1 MAVLASIIPI
11 FAVIALGVWGARKGF
26 FPPGFVGPANR
37 LTYYLAIPALVLRS
51 MAKAPLDQAFQP
63 WPALVALAAMVA
75 VWGLAVWLSGRLYGP
90 DPAQGPRRASF
101 IQGAVHG
108 NQAQLGFAVIFYAL
122 GDAGL
127 NTALIIAAVVI
138 IGQNLLS
145 VLSFTFW
152 GGGGRVQAAN
162 PVKAVLFNPI
172 IAVTLAGLAFPILGV
187 KLPEVVDR
195 TLGILGNLGLP
206 LALLIIGAKLS
217 EGKLGGRWWEL
228 GLISFVKLLAL
239 PALGWGLLS
248 LFGLGGLPATVAVL
262 LLSSPI
268 ATIAAV
274 MAGELGGDALL
285 SGQGTTLT
293 HALSVATYSLWL
305 LLLVN

>member
-1 MAVLASIIPI
+1 MTVLISIIPI
-11 FAVIALGVWGARKGF
+11 FAVIGLGVWGARRGF
-26 FPPGFVGPANR
+26 FPPEFVGPANR
-37 LTYYLAIPALVLRS
+37 LTYYLAIPALVFRS
-51 MAKAPLDQAFQP
+51 MAKAPLDEAFQP
-63 WPALVALAAMVA
+63 WPALVTLVAMFA
-75 VWGLAVWLSGRLYGP
+75 VWGLAVWLSGRIYGD

-101 IQGAVHG
+101 IQGTIHG
-108 NQAQLGFAVIFYAL
+108 NQAQLGFAVIYYAL
-122 GDAGL
+122 GEVGL
-127 NTALIIAAVVI
+127 NTALIIAAAVI
-138 IGQNLLS
+138 VGQNLLS

-152 GGGGRVQAAN
+152 GGDGRVQVKN
-162 PVKAVLFNPI
+162 PVMAVLVNPI
-172 IAVTLAGLAFPILGV
+172 IVVTLAGLAFPVFGV
-187 KLPEVVDR
+187 KLPEVLDR

-228 GLISFVKLLAL
+228 GLISLLKLLAL

-248 LFGLGGLPATVAVL
+248 ALGLAGLPATVAVI

-274 MAGELGGDALL
+274 MAGELGGDSLL

-305 LLLVN
+305 LLLVP

>member
-1 MAVLASIIPI
+1 MAALMSIIPI
-11 FAVIALGVWGARKGF
+11 FAVIVLGVVGARRGL
-26 FPPGFVGPANR
+26 FPPEFIGPANR
-37 LTYYLAIPALVLRS
+37 LTYYLAIPALVFRS
-51 MAKAPLDQAFQP
+51 MAKAPLHEAFQP
-63 WPALVALAAMVA
+63 WPALVTFAAMVIM
-75 VWGLAVWLSGRLYGP
+75 WGGAIWLSGRLYTP
-90 DPAQGPRRASF
+90 DQGPRRASF
-101 IQGAVHG
+101 IQGTFHG
-108 NQAQLGFAVIFYAL
+108 NQAQLGFAVIYYAL
-122 GDAGL
+122 GDTGM

-138 IGQNLLS
+138 VGQNLLS

-152 GGGGRVQAAN
+152 GAGGRVQTAN
-162 PVKAVLFNPI
+162 PVKAVLVNPI
-172 IAVTLAGLAFPILGV
+172 ILVTLAGLAFPISDI
-187 KLPEVVDR
+187 KLPELVDR
-195 TLGILGNLGLP
+195 SLGILGNLGLP

-228 GLISFVKLLAL
+228 GLISLLKLLVL
-239 PALGWGLLS
+239 PALGWGMLS
-248 LFGLGGLPATVAVL
+248 LFGLSGLPVTVAVI

-305 LLLVN
+305 LLLIH